1 MFDCNGSTA
10 NEDAGRNVHVVV
22 NRYCSM
28 RNEHSRH
35 VKARNGDVRAKNLT
49 VVGETETQELKC
61 ERGCLLQLRP
71 GDQRRVNVT
80 LIVVVSRN
88 CSMRNERLIAAVA
101 GTSNGRTKARALA

>member
-1 MFDCNGSTA
+1 
-10 NEDAGRNVHVVV
+10 
-22 NRYCSM
+22 M
-28 RNEHSRH
+28 RRG
-35 VKARNGDVRAKNLT
+35 NGDVRAKNLT